1 MAEVHRLTPDLAVA
15 GQLQPQDMP
24 TLAEAGFHSVINNR
38 PEHEGE
44 DQPTGAALEQA
55 ARDAGLAYYA
65 LPVVPGQLNDDLVER
80 FGSLMQHARGPVLA
94 FCRTGNRSSSLWALS
109 QSRRLDPKTVLATA
123 ESAGYDLSKLS
134 ERLQQRWHQ
143 GPASHAE
150 SAGRSPAR
158 TWDVLIVGGGA
169 GGLAAAA
176 SILKRRPSLTVAV
189 IEPRDTHYYQ
199 PAWTL
204 VGAGAFRRAD
214 TARAMA
220 RVMPRGSKWIRAA
233 VAGFDPEQN
242 QVVLDDGERIA
253 YRTLV
258 VAPGLELHLD
268 GVEGLR
274 ESLGHNGVTS
284 NYLFDYAPY
293 TWECVQNLKSGR
305 ALFTQ
310 PPMPIKCAGAPQK
323 ALYLS
328 CHHWE
333 QQGVLEHIDVHF
345 HNAGGVLFGV
355 ETFVPP
361 LMEYIRRYRA
371 HLDFNSNL
379 KAVDAGQRTAWFT
392 DTDADGNQSER
403 REAFDL
409 LHVTPPQRAP
419 QCVRDSALANGA
431 GWLDLHAETL
441 QHNRFPTVFGI
452 GDSSGTGNAKTAA
465 AVRKQAPVVAAN
477 LLAHLD
483 GRALEGRYDGYGACP
498 LTVER
503 GKVIMAEF
511 GYQGALQPS
520 FPLDPTKARKL
531 YWLLKAQALPPIYFN
546 LMLKGHEWLTGTQ
559 PKKSV

>member
-1 MAEVHRLTPDLAVA
+1 MAEFHRLTPELAVS
-15 GQLQPQDMP
+15 GQLQPDDLQA
-24 TLAEAGFHSVINNR
+24 LADAGFHSVINNR
-38 PEHEGE
+38 PDREQ
-44 DQPTGAALEQA
+44 DNQPSSAELEQA
-55 ARDAGLAYYA
+55 AQQAGLAYYH
-65 LPVVPGQLNDDLVER
+65 LPVVPGQLNDDQVER
-80 FGSLMQHARGPVLA
+80 FGAVMQQTRGPVLA

-109 QSRRLDPKTVLATA
+109 QSARLDPQAILTTA
-123 ESAGYDLSKLS
+123 ESAGYDLSKLGD
-134 ERLQQRWHQ
+134 RLQQRWDQ
-143 GPASHAE
+143 GLATDQTKTGH
-150 SAGRSPAR
+150 SPAHG
-158 TWDVLIVGGGA
+158 WDVLIVGGGA

-189 IEPRDTHYYQ
+189 VEPRDTHYYQ

-214 TARAMA
+214 TAKAMA
-220 RVMPRGSKWIRAA
+220 QVMPRGAKWIRAA
-233 VAGFDPEQN
+233 VTAFEPEKS
-242 QVVLDDGERIA
+242 QVVLEGGERIA
-253 YRTLV
+253 YRSLV

-274 ESLGHNGVTS
+274 EGLGHNGVTS

-293 TWECVQNLKSGR
+293 TWECVQNLKRGR

-333 QQGVLEHIDVHF
+333 QRGVLGDIDVHF
-345 HNAGGVLFGV
+345 HNAGGALFGV

-361 LMEYIRRYRA
+361 LMEYVRRYRA

-379 KAVDAGQRTAWFT
+379 KAVDAGQRKAWFT
-392 DTDADGNQSER
+392 DTDAQGNQRER
-403 REAFDL
+403 EESFDL

-419 QCVRDSALANGA
+419 RCVRESALANDA
-431 GWLDLHAETL
+431 GWLDLHPETL
-441 QHNRFPTVFGI
+441 QHSRFTDVFGI

-465 AVRKQAPVVAAN
+465 AVRKQAPVLAEN
-477 LLAHLD
+477 LIASLD
-483 GRALEGRYDGYGACP
+483 QRPPRARYDGYGACP

-503 GKVIMAEF
+503 GKVVMAEF
-511 GYQGALQPS
+511 GYQGKLQPS

-531 YWLLKAQALPPIYFN
+531 YWLLKAKALPVIYFQ
-546 LMLKGHEWLTGTQ
+546 LMLKGHEWLTG
-559 PKKSV
+559 PSK